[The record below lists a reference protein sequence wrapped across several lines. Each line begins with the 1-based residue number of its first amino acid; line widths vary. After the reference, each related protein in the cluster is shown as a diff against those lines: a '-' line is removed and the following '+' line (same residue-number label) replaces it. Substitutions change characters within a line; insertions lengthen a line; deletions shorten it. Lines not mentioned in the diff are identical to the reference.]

1 MIKLIAFD
9 PIDYWIILENKNGI
23 SLLKPPYSSINDK
36 ESISQDKLQEAISK
50 RGFLPESKI
59 FANEDDAITFIK
71 TKKNQSETAVYSN
84 TNESDEIYSFI
95 PERPLFQ
102 IVEKYELKV
111 LELPVSQLENLKEI
125 TEIILFRNPFIKKN
139 QTLKAQFL
147 KLNET
152 CKNQIAFITTAKAN
166 KFKDLSKNEDVG
178 GKLSSI
184 SQFLSGNKK
193 LLRLANQ

>member
-102 IVEKYELKV
+102 IVENM
-111 LELPVSQLENLKEI
+111 NLKSSNY
-125 TEIILFRNPFIKKN
+125 LS
-139 QTLKAQFL
+139 
-147 KLNET
+147 LNWKT
-152 CKNQIAFITTAKAN
+152 
-166 KFKDLSKNEDVG
+166 
-178 GKLSSI
+178 
-184 SQFLSGNKK
+184 
-193 LLRLANQ
+193 